1 MLPGPAGAGLAAIRT
16 FSDLCKTGEAV
27 ESLSGGFCGSKSIND
42 VFELV
47 HLGLKVLTFKIADP
61 LASVGAAFIFENI
74 LSIENLEDGCL
85 YIRGCVQKHAPGFS
99 VVVLEQSFYPM
110 LWVCNYLSFAL

>member
-1 MLPGPAGAGLAAIRT
+1 MV
-16 FSDLCKTGEAV
+16 K
-27 ESLSGGFCGSKSIND
+27 D

-47 HLGLKVLTFKIADP
+47 HLGLIVLTIKIAGP
-61 LASVGAAFIFENI
+61 LASVGAGFIFENI

-85 YIRGCVQKHAPGFS
+85 CTRGCVQKHASGLY

-110 LWVCNYLSFAL
+110 LGVCHFLSFDV